1 MSNVAGPGRLF
12 TLGVI
17 GQGIHDDAGPLA
29 PATERLAEAVGRAI
43 AEQGAVTVTGG
54 QGGVMEA
61 AARGARDAGG
71 LTLGL
76 LPGLDAT
83 DANPYLD
90 IALTT
95 GLGRGR
101 NLVLARGCDA
111 LVMVGGGAGTL
122 NELTIAYAEG
132 TAVVVVRGSGG
143 WADRLIPILVEGRY
157 LDERRR
163 IPILVADGPA
173 AAVKLA
179 LDAARSSRARRVGR
193 RA

>member
-1 MSNVAGPGRLF
+1 MSDVAGPGRLC
-12 TLGVI
+12 TVGVI
-17 GQGIHDDAGPLA
+17 GQGVHDGAGPLM
-29 PATERLAEAVGRAI
+29 PPTERLADAVGRAI
-43 AEQGAVTVTGG
+43 AERGAVTVTGG

-61 AARGARDAGG
+61 AARGARRAGG

-122 NELTIAYAEG
+122 NEVTIAYAEG
-132 TAVVVVRGSGG
+132 TTVVIVRGSGG
-143 WADRLIPILVEGRY
+143 WADRLAPLLVEGRF

-163 IPILVADGPA
+163 TPVLTADDPE
-173 AAVKLA
+173 AAVVLA
-179 LDAARSSRARRVGR
+179 LDAARRSRERRAGR

>member
-1 MSNVAGPGRLF
+1 VTEIARSGRLY
-12 TLGVI
+12 TIGVI
-17 GQGIHDDAGPLA
+17 GPGVHDGAGPLA
-29 PATERLAEAVGRAI
+29 PTTERLAEAVGRAI
-43 AEQGAVTVTGG
+43 AQQGAVTVTGG
-54 QGGVMEA
+54 PGGVMEA

-83 DANPYLD
+83 DANAYLD

-122 NELTIAYAEG
+122 NEVTIAYAERI
-132 TAVVVVRGSGG
+132 TVVIVLCSGG
-143 WADRLIPILVEGRY
+143 WADRLPPVLVEGRY

-163 IPILVADGPA
+163 TPIVVADDPE
-173 AAVKLA
+173 AAVMLA
-179 LDAARSSRARRVGR
+179 LDAARGTHAGR
-193 RA
+193 IER